1 MSRFRPGMFTPLVV
15 SWLWLTVPATGADLP
30 APSKLIEHDLE
41 SPHQRTKNRI
51 EVLLPDKLEPG
62 RKYRVLYVLPVEA
75 GTTRYWGHAMNEV
88 RTHDLHNRF
97 EVICVYP
104 TFSDLPWFADH
115 PEDGKIAQETYL
127 LKSVVPYIDKNFPTT
142 GKAEDRFLVG
152 FSKSGWGAFSL
163 LLRNP
168 ETFARAA
175 AWDAPLMM
183 SRHGQYGS
191 GPIFGTLDNFRKYEL
206 TKLVAEA
213 KLNSKTPKLIHLGF
227 DNFREHHEDFEA
239 LLQKLKVP
247 HVYRDGPK
255 RKHRWDSQWLPEAV
269 ELLLKP
275 PEEKATSGS

>member
-1 MSRFRPGMFTPLVV
+1 MRHSHPRSCFAIALILLAGSLVCQ
-15 SWLWLTVPATGADLP
+15 AEEIP

-41 SPHQRTKNRI
+41 SPHQRTKNRV

-75 GTTRYWGHAMNEV
+75 GTTRYWGHAMHEV
-88 RTHDLHNRF
+88 RKHDLQNRF

-115 PEDGKIAQETYL
+115 PEDGKRAQEKYL
-127 LKSVVPYIDKNFPTT
+127 LQSVLPYVDKNFPTS
-142 GKAEDRFLVG
+142 GKAQDRFLVG

-163 LLRNP
+163 LLRHP
-168 ETFARAA
+168 DTFARAA

-191 GPIFGTLDNFRKYEL
+191 GPIFGTLGNFRKYEL
-206 TKLVAEA
+206 TTLAA
-213 KLNSKTPKLIHLGF
+213 KSELGSKPRLIHLGF
-227 DNFREHHEDFEA
+227 DNFRKHHEDFEA
-239 LLQKLKVP
+239 HLEKYDVP
-247 HVYRDGPK
+247 HLYRDGPK
-255 RKHRWDSQWLPEAV
+255 RKHRWDSDWLPEAV

-275 PEEKATSGS
+275 TGK